1 MIVDKIKKREN
12 KITTNK
18 KTNVDIP
25 IGKWV
30 KCEGCKEIIYKDLV
44 RENFNICPNCGHYFR
59 MHIGR
64 RLESIIDEGTYKRFE
79 LNIDTNN
86 PLELE
91 DYPKKLKALREK
103 TGLEEA
109 VSCGTGKING
119 EEVVICI
126 MDSGFLMGS
135 MGAVVGEKITYSIEQ
150 AVELKLPLIIFSVSG
165 GARMQ
170 EGIISLMQMAKT
182 TAALTKLDEAGLLYI
197 SVLTDPTYGG
207 VTASFASL
215 GDIILAEPNSMI
227 GFAGQRVIEQTIG
240 EKLPE
245 GFQTAEFLLE
255 HGFIDKIVKREEM
268 KDTLHKLIKYH
279 KGGNPN
285 AK

>member
-1 MIVDKIKKREN
+1 MIVDKIVKREATA
-12 KITTNK
+12 KNK
-18 KTNVDIP
+18 KSNVDIP
-25 IGKWV
+25 VGKWV
-30 KCEGCKEIIYKDLV
+30 KCDGCKEILYKETMRDNL
-44 RENFNICPNCGHYFR
+44 NICPNCGHYFR
-59 MHIGR
+59 MHINR
-64 RLESIIDEGTYKRFE
+64 RLEMLVDEGTYNKFD
-79 LNIDTNN
+79 LKIDTTN
-86 PLELE
+86 PLGLE
-91 DYPKKLKALREK
+91 DYPKKIKALREK

-109 VSCGTGKING
+109 VACGTGKING
-119 EEVVICI
+119 EEAVVCI

-135 MGAVVGEKITYSIEQ
+135 MGVVVGEKITYAIEQ
-150 AVELKLPLIIFSVSG
+150 AVERKLPIIIFSVSG

-215 GDIILAEPNSMI
+215 GDIILAEPKAMI

-240 EKLPE
+240 ESLPE

-255 HGFIDKIVKREEM
+255 HGFIDKIVERREL
-268 KDTLHKLIKYH
+268 KDTISNLIKFH
-279 KGGNPN
+279 KGGT
-285 AK
+285 K